1 MVITMKKV
9 YVNEDWCLGC
19 HLCEFTCA
27 AANSGAPD
35 MVKAFAGGKK
45 PVARIQIEEGDK
57 INFAVQCRHCDAHQI
72 GRAFV

>member
-1 MVITMKKV
+1 MKKV

-35 MVKAFAGGKK
+35 MVRLSPAERS
-45 PVARIQIEEGDK
+45 PLREY
-57 INFAVQCRHCDAHQI
+57 R
-72 GRAFV
+72 